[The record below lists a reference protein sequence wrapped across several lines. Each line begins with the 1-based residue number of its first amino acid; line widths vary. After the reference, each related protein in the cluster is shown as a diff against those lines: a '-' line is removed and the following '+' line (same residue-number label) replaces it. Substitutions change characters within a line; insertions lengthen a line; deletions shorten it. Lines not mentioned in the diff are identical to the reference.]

1 MKSRTLIISLLL
13 MCCVPSANALNL
25 VEAIVNDFDELKE
38 AINEANERPLDT
50 ATIFYFQS
58 PILVPNDDSLP
69 PIRARVNFEVGEF
82 IVEEGGPARFI
93 QIESTGILGIRDMSF
108 SGWEQHKTGPV
119 LFENHG
125 NLTLRRV
132 NFDTVIGYSAC
143 VRYGCNENDT
153 AVIENMPEA
162 YALLESIRVYD
173 QDVKL
178 VGALNDGPQNRFLYN
193 QGRVDLVRTEFYLS
207 HERVKAPIFNSGRI
221 EIENSSFMVAD
232 SIAGADR
239 GLIASAEGATT
250 QAVNSVFDG
259 YSGGL
264 CDAVTS
270 LGHNTVSRNDCH
282 WSSPGD
288 MTGVRTGLMWRT
300 YQRSGKQ
307 KALIPS
313 AASPL
318 IDSADP
324 NYCSTDGRTIWDG
337 NSDGVAA
344 CDRGAWELEPTSLA
358 EGGINGFYY
367 NPSDDGHYIYIQET
381 DFTTLVMWNTFDSEG
396 NQAWIYGT
404 GTLESGK
411 AIVAEAYINRAGG
424 LTPDGLIADVEA
436 KEWGHLIVDMESCTN
451 GLIDYQ
457 SVLPEFGSGQFPIER
472 LAYVKQLGCND
483 PK

>member
-1 MKSRTLIISLLL
+1 
-13 MCCVPSANALNL
+13 
-25 VEAIVNDFDELKE
+25 
-38 AINEANERPLDT
+38 
-50 ATIFYFQS
+50 
-58 PILVPNDDSLP
+58 
-69 PIRARVNFEVGEF
+69 
-82 IVEEGGPARFI
+82 
-93 QIESTGILGIRDMSF
+93 
-108 SGWEQHKTGPV
+108 
-119 LFENHG
+119 
-125 NLTLRRV
+125 
-132 NFDTVIGYSAC
+132 
-143 VRYGCNENDT
+143 
-153 AVIENMPEA
+153 
-162 YALLESIRVYD
+162 
-173 QDVKL
+173 
-178 VGALNDGPQNRFLYN
+178 
-193 QGRVDLVRTEFYLS
+193 
-207 HERVKAPIFNSGRI
+207 
-221 EIENSSFMVAD
+221 
-232 SIAGADR
+232 
-239 GLIASAEGATT
+239 
-250 QAVNSVFDG
+250 
-259 YSGGL
+259 
-264 CDAVTS
+264 
-270 LGHNTVSRNDCH
+270 
-282 WSSPGD
+282 

-358 EGGINGFYY
+358 EGGINGFYF